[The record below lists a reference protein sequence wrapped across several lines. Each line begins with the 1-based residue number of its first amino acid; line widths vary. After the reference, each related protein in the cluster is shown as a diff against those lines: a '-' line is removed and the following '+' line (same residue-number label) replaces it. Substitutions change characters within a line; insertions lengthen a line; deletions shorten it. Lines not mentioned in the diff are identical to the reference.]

1 MTVVGNLANVGLDYL
16 FIMRLGMAAG
26 GAGIATAISQYL
38 MLFTAVVL
46 ILRAGRPAPAIRAEI
61 FDRARLGALV
71 RLNRDIL
78 VRTMMLMTTFAFFTN
93 FSAMLGTTVLAANT
107 ILLRLQMLASYL
119 IDGAAFATES
129 LAGIYKGRG
138 DTDGVRKLLRL
149 SMLTGVAFAGPVLVL
164 MFAIPDLLYGIM
176 TSHADVASATWRYGW
191 WMILVLPLGAIAFIY
206 DGFFIGLT
214 EGKVLRD
221 QMLISTVLGFMPLA
235 GLGLW
240 LGNNDILWSA
250 MALFMAARCLT
261 LWRADRRVLAAM
273 ERSA

>member
-1 MTVVGNLANVGLDYL
+1 
-16 FIMRLGMAAG
+16 
-26 GAGIATAISQYL
+26 
-38 MLFTAVVL
+38 
-46 ILRAGRPAPAIRAEI
+46 
-61 FDRARLGALV
+61 
-71 RLNRDIL
+71 
-78 VRTMMLMTTFAFFTN
+78 
-93 FSAMLGTTVLAANT
+93 MLGTTVLAANT